1 MTYTKTDER
10 RTYIRLRYPQ
20 TERPKLMISGNEF
33 DVTDISEHGIKFY
46 LGSKISGT
54 ITFHDGESLLIEGKI
69 IRIQNNE
76 VAVHL
81 SKAIPSDRMIEEQK
95 NIEN

>member
-1 MTYTKTDER
+1 
-10 RTYIRLRYPQ
+10 
-20 TERPKLMISGNEF
+20 MISGNEF

-46 LGSKISGT
+46 LGSKISGM

-81 SKAIPSDRMIEEQK
+81 SKAIPPDRMIEEQK